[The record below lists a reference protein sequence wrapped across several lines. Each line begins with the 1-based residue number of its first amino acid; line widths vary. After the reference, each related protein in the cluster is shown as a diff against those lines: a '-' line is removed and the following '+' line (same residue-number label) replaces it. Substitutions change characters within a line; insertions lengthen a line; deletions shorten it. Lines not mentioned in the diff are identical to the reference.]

1 MAVREF
7 HDVLLEVFGP
17 RCEDFGPDLRSRLEQ
32 LHREGIKAG
41 LYMERER
48 MPVPPEVFAKWER
61 PEDADPEDPREAPGR
76 LAELAQMQARVV
88 ERVEELA
95 VEVDR
100 NDMATRTLGF
110 HGDDLA
116 RARHQCFVRLE
127 QVERQVI
134 RMIGEV
140 RRWR

>member
-7 HDVLLEVFGP
+7 HDVLRDVFGP

-76 LAELAQMQARVV
+76 LAELDEVQARVIDKLEDLV
-88 ERVEELA
+88 

-100 NDMATRTLGF
+100 NEMATRTLGF

-116 RARHQCFVRLE
+116 RARHQFHVRLE
-127 QVERQVI
+127 SVERQVD
-134 RMIGEV
+134 RMLAEV

>member
-7 HDVLLEVFGP
+7 HDVLRDVFGP

-32 LHREGIKAG
+32 LHREGI
-41 LYMERER
+41 

-76 LAELAQMQARVV
+76 LAELDEVQARVIDKLEDLV
-88 ERVEELA
+88 

-100 NDMATRTLGF
+100 NEMATRTLGF

-116 RARHQCFVRLE
+116 RARHQFHVRLE
-127 QVERQVI
+127 SVERQVD
-134 RMIGEV
+134 RMLAEV

>member
-1 MAVREF
+1 MSVREF
-7 HDVLLEVFGP
+7 DDVLLEVFGP
-17 RCEDFGPDLRSRLEQ
+17 RCGEFGPDLRSRLEQ

-41 LYMERER
+41 LYLERER

-76 LAELAQMQARVV
+76 LTELAQVQARVV

-100 NDMATRTLGF
+100 NDMAVRTLGF

-116 RARHQCFVRLE
+116 RARHQCLVRLE

-134 RMIGEV
+134 RMLAEV
-140 RRWR
+140 RKWR